1 MPVSPVSLAL
11 LKRFQLSGYLLP
23 VALALALHGL
33 VITLLLAQ
41 WGNHEP
47 PTVAAVEHYYIDAA
61 LVKENPFKAKQ
72 EKARQQQAA
81 ANQRRTELARQASQQ
96 ELARR
101 DAARREELRQ
111 KAKATQAQQQAD
123 LSRLEKLRAQQAAA
137 ATAAAA
143 SAAAASAAAAAA
155 SARAGMETS
164 LARAIRA
171 EQNDRKA
178 VTDDEK
184 AMAYVSQIQREI
196 IQNWSRPPS
205 ARNGMQ
211 ALLKVYLVPTGEV
224 VNVTLT
230 QGSGNDAFDRSAVL
244 AVRKAERFVVP
255 AESAQF
261 ERNFREFE
269 VLFRPDDL
277 RL

>member
-1 MPVSPVSLAL
+1 
-11 LKRFQLSGYLLP
+11 
-23 VALALALHGL
+23 
-33 VITLLLAQ
+33 
-41 WGNHEP
+41 
-47 PTVAAVEHYYIDAA
+47 
-61 LVKENPFKAKQ
+61 
-72 EKARQQQAA
+72 
-81 ANQRRTELARQASQQ
+81 
-96 ELARR
+96 
-101 DAARREELRQ
+101 
-111 KAKATQAQQQAD
+111 
-123 LSRLEKLRAQQAAA
+123 
-137 ATAAAA
+137 
-143 SAAAASAAAAAA
+143 
-155 SARAGMETS
+155 METS

-178 VTDDEK
+178 VTDDDK

>member
-23 VALALALHGL
+23 VALALALHGV

-111 KAKATQAQQQAD
+111 KAKAAQAQQQAD

-143 SAAAASAAAAAA
+143 TAAAASAAAAAA

-230 QGSGNDAFDRSAVL
+230 HGSGNDAFDRSAVL

>member
-23 VALALALHGL
+23 VALALALHGV

-41 WGNHEP
+41 WGNHEL

-111 KAKATQAQQQAD
+111 KAKAAQAQQQAD

-143 SAAAASAAAAAA
+143 TAAAASAAAAAA

-244 AVRKAERFVVP
+244 AVRKAERFVVS

>member
-1 MPVSPVSLAL
+1 MSPVSLAL

-23 VALALALHGL
+23 VALALALHGV

-111 KAKATQAQQQAD
+111 KAKAAQAQQQAD

>member
-23 VALALALHGL
+23 VALALALHGV

-41 WGNHEP
+41 WGNHEL

-111 KAKATQAQQQAD
+111 KAKAAQAQQQAD

-143 SAAAASAAAAAA
+143 TAAAASAAAAAA

>member
-23 VALALALHGL
+23 VALALALHGV

-41 WGNHEP
+41 WGNHEL

-111 KAKATQAQQQAD
+111 KAKAAQAQQQAD